1 MAPTGKS
8 RGKHDSPDKKVKEH
22 TLVLY
27 NDNVNTFNHVIQSLE
42 DICDHDGLQA
52 EQCALLTHTK
62 GFCEI
67 KRGNYTELL
76 DLQNLLTA
84 QKLKVTI
91 D

>member
-1 MAPTGKS
+1 MSPFDKRSGKQ
-8 RGKHDSPDKKVKEH
+8 DSSDKKVKEH

-27 NDNVNTFNHVIQSLE
+27 NDDVNTFNHVIHTLE
-42 DICDHDGLQA
+42 DVCDHDGIQA
-52 EQCALLTHTK
+52 EQCAILTHTK

-67 KRGNYTELL
+67 KRGNYAELL
-76 DLQNLLTA
+76 DLRNLLTA